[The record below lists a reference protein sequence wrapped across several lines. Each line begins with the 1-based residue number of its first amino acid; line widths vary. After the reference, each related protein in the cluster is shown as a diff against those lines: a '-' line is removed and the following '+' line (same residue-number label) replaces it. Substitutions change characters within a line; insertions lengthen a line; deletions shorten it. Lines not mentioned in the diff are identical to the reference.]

1 MPEMDAAKFKAQC
14 LWLLD
19 HLGPEGIIVTKHG
32 KPVAKVVPIEG
43 SCADLI
49 GSLKGKLKLRGDLLS
64 TGIRWDAE
72 S

>member
-1 MPEMDAAKFKAQC
+1 MPEMDAAKFKEQC

-19 HLGPEGIIVTKHG
+19 HLGPEGITVTKHG

-64 TGIRWDAE
+64 TGMRWDAE

>member
-1 MPEMDAAKFKAQC
+1 MPEMDAAKFREQC

-19 HLGPEGIIVTKHG
+19 HAEGIIVTKHG
-32 KPVAKVVPIEG
+32 KPVAKVIPIEG
-43 SCADLI
+43 SCADLL

-64 TGIRWDAE
+64 TRLRWDAE

>member
-1 MPEMDAAKFKAQC
+1 MPEMDAAKFKEQC

-19 HLGPEGIIVTKHG
+19 HLGPEGIVVTKHG
-32 KPVAKVVPIEG
+32 KPVAKVIPIEG
-43 SCADLI
+43 SCADLV